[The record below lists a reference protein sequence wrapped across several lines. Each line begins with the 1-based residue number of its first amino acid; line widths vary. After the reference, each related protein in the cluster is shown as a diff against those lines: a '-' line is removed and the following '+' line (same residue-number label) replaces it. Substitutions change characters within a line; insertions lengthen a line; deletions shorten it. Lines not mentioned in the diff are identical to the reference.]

1 MFLSQARSQ
10 VSAWLS
16 WSGVPPSLALVSNL
30 EWEGAPRVSGSSA
43 GGGRRYGKGRDQ
55 HGHSASLGSL
65 PLPSRSEGVEGW
77 DQTCRS
83 APGPSCAAGLPWP
96 SRVSRSSA
104 LRRWPHS
111 SHLLTH
117 AHFGRTSPAAACRTW
132 LQSVSPAAPR
142 RRQCRHRARPRLP
155 WDAPGLAGWAG

>member
-1 MFLSQARSQ
+1 MVHHPLLSQADLLSVAMGSSAFSGIELNMYVLYIERIMQHSFSLAFFQSARYFEIRPQRPHYSRMFLSQARSQ

-77 DQTCRS
+77 DQTGRS
-83 APGPSCAAGLPWP
+83 APAPSGAAGLPWP
-96 SRVSRSSA
+96 S
-104 LRRWPHS
+104 
-111 SHLLTH
+111 
-117 AHFGRTSPAAACRTW
+117 
-132 LQSVSPAAPR
+132 
-142 RRQCRHRARPRLP
+142 PRLP
-155 WDAPGLAGWAG
+155 